1 MITEPMHKH
10 KSGFDDSCGLLVVR
24 KRVRVDDEMIAIVCA
39 ESFQDYRT
47 FHDLVYSGNPREEIA
62 LSSVTYLLVSTSIVD
77 VQQS

>member
-10 KSGFDDSCGLLVVR
+10 ESRFDDSCGLSVVR
-24 KRVRVDDEMIAIVCA
+24 KRVRVDDEMIIIVCA

-62 LSSVTYLLVSTSIVD
+62 LSSVAYLLASTSIVD